1 MAPLNR
7 LRAPHWILVMMGYIE
22 GKLLKKEDD
31 RILLLAGHIGY
42 EILLPGIVMESLKT
56 KEIGEQISLYIYWH
70 QTQSQPKPVLIG
82 FNLEIEKAFFQRFIS
97 VGDIGPMKAVKALGI
112 SSHEIARA
120 IEAKDV
126 GRLSQL
132 KGIGARTAQ
141 KIIAALSGRME
152 TFIVNGHDEPF
163 QAPVF
168 GDVERQVLDVL
179 VKQLGHPPAEAK
191 KMVAEA
197 RGKNGAISTPEELFD
212 EIYKGR
218 GATPENE

>member
-1 MAPLNR
+1 M
-7 LRAPHWILVMMGYIE
+7 IGYIE
-22 GKLLKKEDD
+22 GTLLKREDE
-31 RILLLAGHIGY
+31 RILLLAGQVGY

-56 KEIGEQISLYIYWH
+56 KEIGDKISLYIYWH

-112 SSHEIARA
+112 SSHEIASA
-120 IEAKDV
+120 IESKDV

-141 KIIAALSGRME
+141 KIIAALSGKME
-152 TFIVNGHDEPF
+152 TFILKGSEESG
-163 QAPVF
+163 ATPVF
-168 GDVERQVLDVL
+168 SDVENQVLDVL
-179 VKQLGHPPAEAK
+179 VKQLGHHPAEAK
-191 KMVAEA
+191 KMVADA
-197 RGKNGAISTPEELFD
+197 LKRNPSISTPEGLFD

-218 GATPENE
+218 EAAS